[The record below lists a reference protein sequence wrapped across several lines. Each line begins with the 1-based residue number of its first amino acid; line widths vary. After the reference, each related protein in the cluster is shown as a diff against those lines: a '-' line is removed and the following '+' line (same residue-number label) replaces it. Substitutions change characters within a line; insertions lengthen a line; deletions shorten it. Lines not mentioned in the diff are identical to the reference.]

1 MAFDC
6 TDFEPPPPPPPPREP
21 DPRAPRAAPKVTKR
35 DEAVLLGLLV
45 ILAFGLLVVPISAA
59 SLVDLAHWLRRG

>member
-6 TDFEPPPPPPPPREP
+6 TDFDPPPPPREP
-21 DPRAPRAAPKVTKR
+21 DPPAPPAAPKVTKR

-45 ILAFGLLVVPISAA
+45 LLAFGLLVVPISAA
-59 SLVDLAHWLRRG
+59 SLIDLAHWLRRG